1 MKSNKQISIQDLIL
15 NNPTATIKSVVY
27 DWENDTAAIEV
38 IFQEEGANYKHSRS
52 FEMNTNGE
60 VITPYQIKEFIKT
73 ELKDFE

>member
-1 MKSNKQISIQDLIL
+1 MKAIGLINVKGLEL
-15 NNPTATIKSVVY
+15 NSPTAIIKGVVY
-27 DWENDTAAIEV
+27 NWQNDTALIEV

-52 FEMNTNGE
+52 FIMNTNGE